1 MEKNTEYN
9 KHTDRYNCCGDVINT
24 FSILPQII
32 YMQFC
37 FASQCLVLNLHV
49 THKYIKMLL
58 LKYLLCK
65 NKKENDLTKERAEK
79 RNSSELMDSA
89 RCHSNPRAFFPEFID
104 SRSDQAFSRKIR
116 VEIIVYKLWLKQPL
130 GHCVCV
136 QNRS

>member
-1 MEKNTEYN
+1 MEKNTECN
-9 KHTDRYNCCGDVINT
+9 KHTNRYNCCVDVIST

-37 FASQCLVLNLHV
+37 FARQCLVLNLHV
-49 THKYIKMLL
+49 TYRNIKMLL
-58 LKYLLCK
+58 LKYLLWR
-65 NKKENDLTKERAEK
+65 NKKEDDLTKERPGK

-89 RCHSNPRAFFPEFID
+89 RCHSISRAFFPEFTD
-104 SRSDQAFSRKIR
+104 SRSDHEFSHKIR
-116 VEIIVYKLWLKQPL
+116 VEIIVYNLWLKQPL